1 MLSSFILTVIMNNN
15 ISNSSVSGQRNL
27 SQRDLPDTNYRA
39 ICITRCAIP
48 RDAKWQS
55 PALRGDKSSI
65 ATLMPTAQDSK
76 KSSGLILLLNCT
88 EIWFCHSNK
97 QNFRTHVFESN
108 KKVHL
113 KIKAILLKCLKD
125 IYHHIKI
132 YSGIVQYGW
141 NVFKKKLQQQ
151 FNNTLIFNYLLEIS
165 FSIWFKAY
173 EIKLYFNCSF
183 YWKSDYNYNHSKS
196 FEWIRIKDFTH
207 FFFIYNGFVC
217 TTCTSS
223 IL

>member
-1 MLSSFILTVIMNNN
+1 MAKLVSMLSSFILTVIMNNN

-27 SQRDLPDTNYRA
+27 SQRALPDTNYRA

-113 KIKAILLKCLKD
+113 KIKAIFLKYLKD
-125 IYHHIKI
+125 IYIITLRYIQESLNMDVAKNVSEKNSNNNSTTLLFLII
-132 YSGIVQYGW
+132 YL
-141 NVFKKKLQQQ
+141 K
-151 FNNTLIFNYLLEIS
+151 
-165 FSIWFKAY
+165 
-173 EIKLYFNCSF
+173 
-183 YWKSDYNYNHSKS
+183 
-196 FEWIRIKDFTH
+196 
-207 FFFIYNGFVC
+207 
-217 TTCTSS
+217 
-223 IL
+223 

>member
-1 MLSSFILTVIMNNN
+1 MKAFEAKKSIIKGDFFSSQVLKNKYHISCYFYFFLKKENVIVDRNRNITEPIRNQTNNPVNLFYLIMAKLVSMLSSFILTVIMNNN

-97 QNFRTHVFESN
+97 HNFRTHVFESN
-108 KKVHL
+108 K
-113 KIKAILLKCLKD
+113 AIFLKCLKD
-125 IYHHIKI
+125 IYIITLKI
-132 YSGIVQYGW
+132 YSGIVQYGC
-141 NVFKKKLQQQ
+141 F
-151 FNNTLIFNYLLEIS
+151 
-165 FSIWFKAY
+165 
-173 EIKLYFNCSF
+173 
-183 YWKSDYNYNHSKS
+183 
-196 FEWIRIKDFTH
+196 
-207 FFFIYNGFVC
+207 
-217 TTCTSS
+217 
-223 IL
+223 

>member
-113 KIKAILLKCLKD
+113 KIKAIFLKCLKD

-165 FSIWFKAY
+165 FSIWFKEY
-173 EIKLYFNCSF
+173 EILK
-183 YWKSDYNYNHSKS
+183 
-196 FEWIRIKDFTH
+196 IR
-207 FFFIYNGFVC
+207 
-217 TTCTSS
+217 
-223 IL
+223 L

>member
-1 MLSSFILTVIMNNN
+1 MAKLVSMLSSFILTVIMNNN

-113 KIKAILLKCLKD
+113 KI
-125 IYHHIKI
+125 
-132 YSGIVQYGW
+132 
-141 NVFKKKLQQQ
+141 
-151 FNNTLIFNYLLEIS
+151 
-165 FSIWFKAY
+165 
-173 EIKLYFNCSF
+173 
-183 YWKSDYNYNHSKS
+183 
-196 FEWIRIKDFTH
+196 
-207 FFFIYNGFVC
+207 
-217 TTCTSS
+217 
-223 IL
+223 

>member
-1 MLSSFILTVIMNNN
+1 MKAFEAKKSIIKGDFLSSQVLKNKLHISCYFYFFLKKENVIVDRNRNITEPIRNQTNNPVNLFYLIMAKLVSMLSSFILTVIMNNN

-48 RDAKWQS
+48 RDAKWQ
-55 PALRGDKSSI
+55 L
-65 ATLMPTAQDSK
+65 PTAQDSK

-88 EIWFCHSNK
+88 EIWFCQSNK

-113 KIKAILLKCLKD
+113 KIKAIFLKCLKD

-132 YSGIVQYGW
+132 YSGIVQYGC
-141 NVFKKKLQQQ
+141 F
-151 FNNTLIFNYLLEIS
+151 
-165 FSIWFKAY
+165 
-173 EIKLYFNCSF
+173 
-183 YWKSDYNYNHSKS
+183 
-196 FEWIRIKDFTH
+196 
-207 FFFIYNGFVC
+207 
-217 TTCTSS
+217 
-223 IL
+223 

>member
-1 MLSSFILTVIMNNN
+1 MAKLVSMLSSFILTVIMNNN

-113 KIKAILLKCLKD
+113 KIKAIFLKCLKD

-132 YSGIVQYGW
+132 YSGIVQYGC
-141 NVFKKKLQQQ
+141 F
-151 FNNTLIFNYLLEIS
+151 
-165 FSIWFKAY
+165 
-173 EIKLYFNCSF
+173 
-183 YWKSDYNYNHSKS
+183 
-196 FEWIRIKDFTH
+196 
-207 FFFIYNGFVC
+207 
-217 TTCTSS
+217 
-223 IL
+223 